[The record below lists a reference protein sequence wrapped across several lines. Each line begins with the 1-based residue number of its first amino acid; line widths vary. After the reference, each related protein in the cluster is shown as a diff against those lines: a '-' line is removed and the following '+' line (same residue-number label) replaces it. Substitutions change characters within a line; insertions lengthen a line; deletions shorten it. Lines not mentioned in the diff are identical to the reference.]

1 MAGVGCQAGGRVW
14 LLARECRGLG
24 EYLIT
29 FLIDN
34 FLSKLMVLRIS
45 KITHNSYNSGIKVLE
60 GRVLKKNLGNSK
72 TKNKPITNTSDG

>member
-1 MAGVGCQAGGRVW
+1 MAGVGCQAGAGGRVW

-34 FLSKLMVLRIS
+34 FLAELMVLDKQYYLHYLYI
-45 KITHNSYNSGIKVLE
+45 
-60 GRVLKKNLGNSK
+60 
-72 TKNKPITNTSDG
+72 